1 MNYFIHVYRCDFTI
15 SRESYIATAAVSL
28 AASKLGYSHLK
39 PKQLEAVR
47 EFVSGKDVF
56 LSLPT
61 GGGKSLCYAV
71 LLTETN
77 NAMFF
82 LAISHLD
89 VATL

>member
-1 MNYFIHVYRCDFTI
+1 MA
-15 SRESYIATAAVSL
+15 SRFKVEEVTVAVSL

-39 PKQLEAVR
+39 PKQLEAIR

-56 LSLPT
+56 VSLPK
-61 GGGKSLCYAV
+61 GGGKPLCYAV
-71 LLTETN
+71 LPAETN
-77 NAMFF
+77 NATFF